1 MSFWFKHDSL
11 IKDFEEKR
19 NIDEV
24 RKMINLYTTTSCT
37 SCRKAKSWLEENQ
50 IDYIERNISH
60 DPLKEDEIKSIL
72 SMTEEGTDEIISTRS
87 KILQKLNIEI
97 DSLSLRELYKLLRTH
112 PTILK
117 RPIIQDEKMLQI
129 GYKEEEIRVFIPRR
143 FRTFTTIE
151 QSAVG
156 NH

>member
-1 MSFWFKHDSL
+1 
-11 IKDFEEKR
+11 
-19 NIDEV
+19 
-24 RKMINLYTTTSCT
+24 MINLYTTTSCT
-37 SCRKAKSWLEENQ
+37 SCRKAKAWLEENQ

-97 DSLSLRELYKLLRTH
+97 DKLSLQELYKLLRTY

-117 RPIIQDEKMLQI
+117 RPIIQNEEMLQI
-129 GYKEEEIRVFIPRR
+129 GYKEEEIRAFIPGD
-143 FRTFTTIE
+143 FVPSLLSNS
-151 QSAVG
+151 QK
-156 NH
+156 